1 MTEDKGIDLEGIM
14 FSYIEKFKFLLFP
27 DQWSSAFLD
36 YSKNEIMTILFLY
49 RYKTANMTEIS
60 EFINSPLNTTT
71 GVVNRLEKKAMVDRI
86 RSSEDRRI
94 VQIELTDKAVQFI
107 TEEKKVA
114 EKYIKRLY
122 SMLTEEEKNAAFS
135 IMNKITNLLQQGKE
149 SIKEGSEVKKIKR
162 ITIE

>member
-1 MTEDKGIDLEGIM
+1 MTEDKGIDIEGIM

-36 YSKNEIMTILFLY
+36 YSKNEVMTILFLY

-71 GVVNRLEKKAMVDRI
+71 GVVNRLEKKAMVERI

-94 VQIELTDKAVQFI
+94 VQIELTDKALQFI
-107 TEEKKVA
+107 DEEKRIA
-114 EKYIKRLY
+114 EQYIKKLY
-122 SMLTEEEKNAAFS
+122 SMLTDEEKAAAFS
-135 IMNKITNLLQQGKE
+135 IMNKVTSLLQQGKKGIKDE
-149 SIKEGSEVKKIKR
+149 SDVKKIKK
-162 ITIE
+162 IIIE